1 MSFDFLAKLP
11 YKTSVL
17 LRRSIGQAFLVG
29 VKQLLQEKRFLFCH
43 SKLHC
48 LNIKVVVFDLNLHQL
63 NQTFF
68 FWRRNV
74 YTLGTCKIPEPFNGK
89 AHFRTVKVSRT
100 AQVFYFS
107 KILVVPLTDE
117 SVLVAENLVI
127 VPLNVL
133 HRFSNLAPEVSQ
145 ANMKVFICLDTPLR
159 FLLGQFKHFLFLY
172 QPLQL

>member
-1 MSFDFLAKLP
+1 ML
-11 YKTSVL
+11 VL
-17 LRRSIGQAFLVG
+17 LY
-29 VKQLLQEKRFLFCH
+29 
-43 SKLHC
+43 
-48 LNIKVVVFDLNLHQL
+48 LNLHQL

-89 AHFRTVKVSRT
+89 AHLRTVKVRRT
-100 AQVFYFS
+100 TEVFYFS

-159 FLLGQFKHFLFLY
+159 FLLGQLKHFPFLY
-172 QPLQL
+172 HPLQL